1 MATLIEL
8 TSEEWEA
15 KYGPILSPTTMFF
28 VKEKPEWMKAA
39 EEKQKK
45 QQAKEAKKSQA
56 EIKK

>member
-1 MATLIEL
+1 MATMIEL

-15 KYGPILSPTTMFF
+15 KFGPIFSTTMFF

-45 QQAKEAKKSQA
+45 QQAEEAKKSQV
-56 EIKK
+56 ETKK

>member
-15 KYGPILSPTTMFF
+15 KFGPILSPTTMFF

-39 EEKQKK
+39 EEKRK
-45 QQAKEAKKSQA
+45 QEQAEEAKKSRV
-56 EIKK
+56 ETKK